1 MYHADYGA
9 KQEPD
14 YRDFGPR
21 VFFRYRFIQPAV
33 PTTASVQSY
42 IRRGPVYYNDLVY
55 ATRTGLGAGGDE
67 NPPGVWSP
75 WYEITKIVD
84 TDKYIA
90 TVHLHFRSA
99 GKMVP
104 RVRLDL
110 QVAPEPGDQS
120 GQTLHEDLDGDIVTL
135 LVPGALVHRVLI
147 THVGG
152 TSRVQHHPE
161 E

>member
-14 YRDFGPR
+14 YRDLAPSLFPLPLHTAGRADDGVGPVLHPPR
-21 VFFRYRFIQPAV
+21 AGVLQRSGVRHQNGIGC
-33 PTTASVQSY
+33 
-42 IRRGPVYYNDLVY
+42 RRGRESSRRLV
-55 ATRTGLGAGGDE
+55 AL
-67 NPPGVWSP
+67 V
-75 WYEITKIVD
+75 EITKIVD

-110 QVAPEPGDQS
+110 QFAPEPGDQS
-120 GQTLHEDLDGDIVTL
+120 GQTLHEDLDGDTVTL
-135 LVPGALVHRVLI
+135 LVPGR
-147 THVGG
+147 G
-152 TSRVQHHPE
+152 PPNF
-161 E
+161 